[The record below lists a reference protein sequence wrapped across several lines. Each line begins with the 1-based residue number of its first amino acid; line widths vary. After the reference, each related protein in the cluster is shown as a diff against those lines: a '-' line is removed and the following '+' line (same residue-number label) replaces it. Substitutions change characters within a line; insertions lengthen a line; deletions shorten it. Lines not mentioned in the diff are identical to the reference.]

1 MRRGRFFMVLETDAD
16 RIRVDFETERGQVI
30 VLHFVQYETMRR
42 GAWQPV
48 ARYDSA
54 HGFVHLDLQTPTDPL
69 KYRMPALELDDQF
82 TRQVPDHEFELRFDE
97 TGSIYIG
104 GKPPGVNV
112 KQRPRPLRLHGSR

>member
-1 MRRGRFFMVLETDAD
+1 MRRVRYFMVLETDAD

-30 VLHFVQYETMRR
+30 VLHVVQYETMRR

-69 KYRMPALELDDQF
+69 KYRMTVEDLDEALSFAIEDLKANW
-82 TRQVPDHEFELRFDE
+82 RAYKRRFVGED
-97 TGSIYIG
+97 S
-104 GKPPGVNV
+104 
-112 KQRPRPLRLHGSR
+112 